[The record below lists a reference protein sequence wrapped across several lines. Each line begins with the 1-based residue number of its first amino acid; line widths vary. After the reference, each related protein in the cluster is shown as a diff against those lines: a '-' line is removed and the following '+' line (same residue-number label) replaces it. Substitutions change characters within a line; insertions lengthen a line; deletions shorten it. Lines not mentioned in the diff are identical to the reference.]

1 MNDESRS
8 RRRFLGEGVAGALL
22 VATTPLLR
30 GPLAYTKDRALKP
43 TPSNSLGPYYKKG
56 APRKDRLTEPGDA
69 GLPLLVGGQ
78 ISDTAGRSLS
88 GAIIEVWQTNSNGE
102 YDLEGW
108 RYRATL
114 QANNSGEYRLETVLP
129 GHYGDRAQHI
139 HYLIT
144 APGHR
149 ALVTQL
155 YFATDSMFDGDP
167 DKNFG
172 KKDRLVDR
180 DLVMPVTID
189 SKDKSPLVS
198 VKFNIC
204 LEAA

>member
-22 VATTPLLR
+22 VATAPFIR
-30 GPLAYTKDRALKP
+30 GPFIYAKDRALKP

-69 GLPLLVGGQ
+69 GLPLVVAGQ
-78 ISDTAGRSLS
+78 VLDMAGHSLS
-88 GAIIEVWQTNSNGE
+88 GATIEVWQADSNGE

-114 QANNSGEYRLETVLP
+114 QANNSGEYRLETNLP

-139 HYLIT
+139 HYLIS
-144 APGHR
+144 APGHHP
-149 ALVTQL
+149 LVTQL
-155 YFATDSMFDGDP
+155 YFATDPMFGGDP
-167 DKNFG
+167 EKNFG

-180 DLVMPVTID
+180 DLVMPVTIE
-189 SKDKSPLVS
+189 SRDKSPLVS

>member
-1 MNDESRS
+1 MRDESRS

-22 VATTPLLR
+22 VVTAPLMR
-30 GPLAYTKDRALKP
+30 APLAFTKDRTLKP
-43 TPSNSLGPYYKKG
+43 THSNALGPYYKKG
-56 APRKDRLTEPGDA
+56 APKKDRLTEHGDA
-69 GLPLLVGGQ
+69 GLPLVVAGQ
-78 ISDTAGRSLS
+78 VLDTAGRSLS
-88 GAIIEVWQTNSNGE
+88 GAIIEVWHADNKGD

-108 RYRATL
+108 RYRASL
-114 QANNSGEYRLETVLP
+114 QVNNSGEYRLETILP

-144 APGHR
+144 APGHHP
-149 ALVTQL
+149 LVTQL
-155 YFATDSMFDGDP
+155 YFATDPMFGGDP
-167 DKNFG
+167 DKNFA
-172 KKDRLVDR
+172 KTDSLVVH

-198 VKFNIC
+198 VNFNIC

>member
-22 VATTPLLR
+22 VATAPLIR

-56 APRKDRLTEPGDA
+56 APKKDRLIEPGDA
-69 GLPLLVGGQ
+69 GLPLVVAGQ
-78 ISDTAGRSLS
+78 ILDTAGLSLS

-189 SKDKSPLVS
+189 SKDKSSLVS